1 MSTVRVT
8 TAAVLGTVTETAA
21 TVTNAV
27 KTVSDGVTFVNR
39 FMDSA
44 LKDQADRQKA
54 HRREFRDNLR
64 GELIEA
70 KARRDVARLEFINE
84 SKQNA
89 ELYAAAE
96 AYFPADM
103 FDD

>member
-1 MSTVRVT
+1 MSTIRVT
-8 TAAVLGTVTETAA
+8 TATVLGTVTETAA

-27 KTVSDGVTFVNR
+27 RTVSDGVSFINR

-44 LKDQADRQKA
+44 LKDQSDRHKA

-70 KARRDVARLEFINE
+70 KARRDVLRLEFVNE
-84 SKQNA
+84 SAANKQ
-89 ELYAAAE
+89 LYAAAE